1 MTARRTLSR
10 VEVVTIAGLVV
21 GAAGIAVLW
30 ASGVEFPI
38 YPPPGV
44 IILLAGA
51 IFMGLAP
58 WPWSPGV
65 GAFMGLFVTVGFLV
79 EAAVGGTGLENLS
92 GNAGTGRLIGQGAQ
106 LVGVVTALVAGVV
119 ATRDSYR
126 GRAQAR
132 R

>member
-51 IFMGLAP
+51 IFMSLAP
-58 WPWSPGV
+58 WPWTPGV